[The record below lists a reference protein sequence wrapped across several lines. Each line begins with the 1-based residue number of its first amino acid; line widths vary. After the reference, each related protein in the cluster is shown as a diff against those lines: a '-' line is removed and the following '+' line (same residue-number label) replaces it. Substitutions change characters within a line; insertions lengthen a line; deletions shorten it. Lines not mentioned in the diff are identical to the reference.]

1 MSYTSDDWPI
11 AAALLQSPGT
21 LADGRSVQDADA
33 EEWLETL
40 ADVSRVG
47 FRHLDLTDS
56 WLRIADLDPAR
67 LIEFELAT
75 ATAGLTVPS
84 LSITR
89 RSVID
94 PVDGAANLDYA
105 HRTIDAAASIGVS
118 VLSIGLHQPLTA
130 EQREQLWFWTAPGAS
145 DPVGDP
151 EVWKLAVARIREL
164 GEHAAANNM
173 LVSLEL
179 YEDTYLGTADSAVNL
194 VHDVGLDNVGINPD
208 IGNLVRLHRPIE
220 KWQQMLEKTL
230 PFANYWQVKNYFRDE
245 DPVTGAVVSIPAPL
259 ELGFINYRVAVR
271 DALALGFQGV
281 LCCEHYGG
289 DGLGVSATNMRY
301 LRTLLPDP
309 DGRAVSHS
317 PADAERTSS

>member
-1 MSYTSDDWPI
+1 MPYTSEDWPI

-21 LADGRSVQDADA
+21 RADGSSVQDADA
-33 EEWLETL
+33 GAWLETL
-40 ADVSRVG
+40 AEVSRVG
-47 FRHLDLTDS
+47 FDHLDLTDS
-56 WLRIADLDPAR
+56 WLRIADLSPAR
-67 LIEFELAT
+67 LLEFELAV
-75 ATAGLTVPS
+75 ATAGLSVPS

-151 EVWKLAVARIREL
+151 EVRTLAVDRIREL
-164 GEHAAANNM
+164 GEHAAANDM
-173 LVSLEL
+173 VVSVEL
-179 YEDTYLGTADSAVNL
+179 YEDTYLGTADSAVDL
-194 VHDVGLDNVGINPD
+194 ITDIGLDSVGINPD

-220 KWQQMLEKTL
+220 RWEDMLAKTL
-230 PFANYWQVKNYFRDE
+230 PYANYWQVKNYFRDE
-245 DPVTGAVVSIPAPL
+245 DPTTGAVVSMPAPL

-301 LRTLLPDP
+301 LRSLLP
-309 DGRAVSHS
+309 S
-317 PADAERTSS
+317 PEGAAAASTTTTAERTAS

>member
-1 MSYTSDDWPI
+1 MSFTSENWPI

-21 LADGRSVQDADA
+21 RADGSSVQDADA
-33 EEWLETL
+33 GHWLETL
-40 ADVSRVG
+40 SDVSRVG

-56 WLRIADLDPAR
+56 WLRIADLSAAR
-67 LIEFELAT
+67 LIEFELAC
-75 ATAGLTVPS
+75 ATAGLEVPS

-105 HRTIDAAASIGVS
+105 HRTIDAAASIGVG

-145 DPVGDP
+145 DPVGDAD
-151 EVWKLAVARIREL
+151 VWKLAVHRIREL
-164 GEHAAANNM
+164 GEHAAANGM
-173 LVSLEL
+173 IVSVEL
-179 YEDTYLGTADSAVNL
+179 YEDTYLGTADSAVAL
-194 VHDVGLDNVGINPD
+194 IEDVGLANVGINPD

-220 KWQQMLEKTL
+220 RWEDMLAKTL
-230 PFANYWQVKNYFRDE
+230 PYANYWQVKNYFRDE
-245 DPVTGAVVSIPAPL
+245 DPVTGAVVSMPAPL
-259 ELGFINYRVAVR
+259 ELGFINYRTAVR
-271 DALALGFQGV
+271 DALSLGFQGV

-301 LRTLLPDP
+301 LRSLLPAPEPAVADSAP
-309 DGRAVSHS
+309 TSERAAS
-317 PADAERTSS
+317 

>member
-1 MSYTSDDWPI
+1 MPYTREDWPI

-21 LADGRSVQDADA
+21 APDGTSVQDVDA
-33 EEWLETL
+33 TAWVDTL
-40 ADVSRVG
+40 ADVAGVG

-56 WLRIADLDPAR
+56 WLRIGDLSAAR
-67 LIEFELAT
+67 LREFELA
-75 ATAGLTVPS
+75 AAAVGLSVPS

-94 PVDGAANLDYA
+94 PEGGLENLAYA
-105 HRTIDAAASIGVS
+105 HRTIDAAAAIGVS
-118 VLSIGLHQPLTA
+118 VLSIGLHRPLTA

-151 EVWKLAVARIREL
+151 EVWSLAVSRIREL
-164 GEHAAANNM
+164 ADHAAETGM

-179 YEDTYLGTADSAVNL
+179 YEDTYLGTADSAVAL
-194 VHDVGLDNVGINPD
+194 VHDIDRDNVGINPD

-220 KWQQMLEKTL
+220 SWQEMLAKTL
-230 PFANYWQVKNYFRDE
+230 PLTNYWQVKNYFRDE
-245 DPVTGAVVSIPAPL
+245 DPRTGSIVSIPAPL

-271 DALALGFQGV
+271 EALSLGFQGV

-289 DGLGVSATNMRY
+289 DGLGVSAMNLRY
-301 LRTLLPDP
+301 LRTLLP
-309 DGRAVSHS
+309 
-317 PADAERTSS
+317 ADAATAASRENSLSEGRI